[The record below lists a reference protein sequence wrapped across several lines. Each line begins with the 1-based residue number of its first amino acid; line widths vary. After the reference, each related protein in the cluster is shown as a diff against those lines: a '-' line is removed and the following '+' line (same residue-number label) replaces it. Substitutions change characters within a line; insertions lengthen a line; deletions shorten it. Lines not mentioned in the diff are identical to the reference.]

1 VIEDR
6 LRAVRLDEP
15 RLDLDVEELVAR
27 AGRRRAILGA
37 VVASCAVVVAMMA
50 IGLAL
55 GGREA
60 PRPVTVAA
68 APTFTTSTTS
78 PPTTV
83 DDCVGKQPELV
94 KVIVTHV
101 PKARLEQL
109 SSCPLTVYRVVG
121 TAEFLTVGTG
131 AAAVPVDGYVL
142 VDDLAGP
149 DDGRLHVYQGP
160 ARGDVAV
167 LLVASDGTMVSVSTT
182 GPAATVFDVDA
193 LIALVTDP
201 ALLR

>member
-1 VIEDR
+1 MIEDR
-6 LRAVRLDEP
+6 LRAVWLDEP

-68 APTFTTSTTS
+68 APTHTTSTTP
-78 PPTTV
+78 PPTTI
-83 DDCVGKQPELV
+83 DDCFGNQPGLA
-94 KVIVTHV
+94 KVIAAHV
-101 PKARLEQL
+101 PKVRLEQL
-109 SSCPLTVYRVVG
+109 SSCPLAVYRVVG
-121 TAEFLTVGTG
+121 TGEFLTLGTG
-131 AAAVPVDGYVL
+131 DTAVPDAGYVL
-142 VDDLAGP
+142 MDDRAGP
-149 DDGRLHVYQGP
+149 DDGRLRVYKGP
-160 ARGDVAV
+160 ARGDLAV
-167 LLVASDGTMVSVSTT
+167 LLVTSDGTMVSVSTT

-193 LIALVTDP
+193 LIALATDP